1 LPIVGALL
9 TPLFAKISHK
19 VRDYGAVIVS
29 LLAAISALSMI
40 PDFLAGTRVDV
51 QVALPWVMLPSETE
65 PLKAGVLVDP
75 LSILMVVIVTSI
87 SFLIM
92 VYSLGYMHGDPC
104 LTRYWFFM
112 NLFIGNMCLLIMS
125 DNLIQMIV
133 GWEGV
138 GLCSY
143 GLIGFFYRDDKK
155 YWVGGPDPTPSF
167 PPSHCGMKAFMT
179 TRIGDT
185 FLLIATFII
194 YSYAGTF
201 NFMELAQMAPT
212 WVAAMS
218 RTPGLLAVVAVL
230 ILGGPIGKSAQFPLH
245 EWLPEAMAGP
255 TSVSALIHAATMVKA
270 GVYFV
275 ARILPIFYIAAW
287 AGHYSEA
294 AAFFSTVA
302 WIGAFTAFLAATQA
316 MVSVELKKTLAYS
329 TISQIGYMMLGLGVA
344 GFTTEALSG
353 YVAGLF
359 HLMSHAVFKAALF
372 LSAGAVIHACETKYM
387 TEMGGLRK
395 SMPVTFAAML
405 IATLS
410 LSGVPPLGG
419 FWSKDAVLAATLEA
433 GQYPLLILAA
443 ATAAMTFF
451 YSIRMISMTFLGK
464 RSHHIEELEH
474 EGHHV
479 HEVSSVM
486 WFPYAILASATVV
499 IGLVGPIV
507 EELLHNVFHGS
518 LQSESAGLEA
528 LLAGTQVANGIPTN
542 VVAVALSITMLI
554 IGGVPAYLIYIK
566 QDIDQT
572 KVLREHRALGAAH
585 GFIWNRW
592 YLNPTYYRVFVD
604 GTIKLGVAGYR
615 TMETAVLGRLNSLGD
630 KVIAFGRGSY
640 GAFETGVID
649 RINSA
654 ASAAVLYLSR
664 WSSGVVEMR
673 IMDQI
678 NYAVAGAATYA
689 YHHIKR
695 IQTGVLSYNMLYV
708 ALLFLFLLLIMK
720 IRFGV

>member
-1 LPIVGALL
+1 MIGALL
-9 TPLFAKISHK
+9 TPILAKIGNR
-19 VRDYGAVIVS
+19 VRDYGAVAFS
-29 LLAAISALSMI
+29 MLAAISAATLI
-40 PDFLAGTRVDV
+40 PDFLAGTRMDI
-51 QVALPWVMLPSETE
+51 QVELPWMALPGKAEA
-65 PLKAGVLVDP
+65 LKAGVLVDP
-75 LSILMVVIVTSI
+75 LSILVVLVVTSI

-143 GLIGFFYRDDKK
+143 GLIGFFYRDEKE

-185 FLLIATFII
+185 CLLIVTFII
-194 YSYAGTF
+194 YTYAGTF
-201 NFMELAQMAPT
+201 NFVELTETAPR
-212 WVAAMS
+212 WIAAMS
-218 RTPGLLAVVAVL
+218 HTPGLLALVAVL
-230 ILGGPIGKSAQFPLH
+230 IFGGPVGKSAQFPLH

-275 ARILPIFYIAAW
+275 ARILPIFYIAVW
-287 AGHYSEA
+287 TGHYLDA
-294 AAFFSTVA
+294 QAFFSAVA

-316 MVSVELKKTLAYS
+316 MVSIELKKTLAYS

-344 GFTTEALSG
+344 GFTTEALTG

-372 LSAGAVIHACETKYM
+372 LSAGAIIHACETKYM

-395 SMPVTFAAML
+395 SMPITFVAML

-443 ATAAMTFF
+443 ATAAITFF

-464 RSHHIEELEH
+464 KSHHIEELEH
-474 EGHHV
+474 EGHGV

-486 WFPYAILASATVV
+486 WLPYAILASATVV
-499 IGLVGPIV
+499 IGLVGPLV
-507 EELLHNVFHGS
+507 EELLHKVFSGS
-518 LQSESAGLEA
+518 LQSEPTGLGA
-528 LLAGTQVANGIPTN
+528 LLARPQVTNGIPIN
-542 VVAVALSITMLI
+542 MAAVALSITMLI
-554 IGGVPAYLIYIK
+554 MGGVPAYLIYVRH
-566 QDIDQT
+566 DIDQT
-572 KVLREHRALGAAH
+572 KILREHKALGMVH
-585 GFIWNRW
+585 EFLWNRW
-592 YLNPTYYRVFVD
+592 YLNPTYYKIFVY
-604 GTIKLGVAGYR
+604 GTIGFAIDCFKIIEIGIIDKINGGV
-615 TMETAVLGRLNSLGD
+615 
-630 KVIAFGRGSY
+630 
-640 GAFETGVID
+640 
-649 RINSA
+649 
-654 ASAAVLYLSR
+654 SAAVLYLSR
-664 WSSGVVEMR
+664 GSSRIIEMD
-673 IMDQI
+673 IMDQV
-678 NYAVAGAATYA
+678 NWKVAGAATYA
-689 YHHIKR
+689 YHRVKR
-695 IQTGVLSYNMLYV
+695 IQTGVLSYNMAYV
-708 ALLFLFLLLIMK
+708 ALFLLLLLLLM
-720 IRFGV
+720 RLMFGV